1 MIIKNGEVQMKF
13 RDDFENMTEE
23 EIERQENV
31 LDIIHGEMNREKTMT
46 YAPDAPKRI
55 KSVVGYIESLLHG
68 EDFEYKINYERCE
81 IFGSALYIVAEV
93 PIIGGNPRTHWNFQR
108 LVDNVDAFEIKW
120 QPTGRFRMEFR
131 LNGVFKEVR

>member
-1 MIIKNGEVQMKF
+1 MKF

-23 EIERQENV
+23 EIERQEKI
-31 LDIIHGEMNREKTMT
+31 LDIIHASMNREKTMT

-55 KSVVGYIESLLHG
+55 KSVVGYIESLLRD

-81 IFGSALYIVAEV
+81 IFGKALYIVVDV
-93 PIIGGNPRTHWNFQR
+93 PIIGGNPRTHWYFWF
-108 LVDNVDAFEIKW
+108 LVKEVDAFEIKW

-131 LNGVFKEVR
+131 LNGVFTEVR